1 MWQNSS
7 EIKNIE
13 YIYKILFKKYFLL
26 EQIDIFDISDWKKY
40 KISKKLEYCLKK
52 QIKNFLI

>member
-26 EQIDIFDISDWKKY
+26 EQIDIFDISD
-40 KISKKLEYCLKK
+40 
-52 QIKNFLI
+52 